1 MIDVAGAA
9 RAGQTSLHF
18 IVDFEFLVLSEA
30 GYPSRYKFLT
40 ADSER
45 FLKSRIGFV
54 RNVVGNAD
62 PPRWDINNRVRG
74 KKAGGGRARRNICT
88 THEPRIEGV
97 ARIRKNL
104 CFESRYIIGFS
115 NKLCE
120 NLDMFRVRSS
130 REDRNSS
137 SIALHFLFSFFQSQ
151 FSYPIRGTSSRLL
164 EHVYIIPLTFIEAQP
179 TSTTIPDNCSAPC
192 FLTCSNVP
200 KDKTQSPIY
209 RSLPNSFRY

>member
-18 IVDFEFLVLSEA
+18 IVGFEFLVLSEA
-30 GYPSRYKFLT
+30 GYPSQYKFLT

-104 CFESRYIIGFS
+104 CFESHVS
-115 NKLCE
+115 QDSLTN
-120 NLDMFRVRSS
+120 
-130 REDRNSS
+130 
-137 SIALHFLFSFFQSQ
+137 FLK
-151 FSYPIRGTSSRLL
+151 I
-164 EHVYIIPLTFIEAQP
+164 
-179 TSTTIPDNCSAPC
+179 
-192 FLTCSNVP
+192 
-200 KDKTQSPIY
+200 
-209 RSLPNSFRY
+209 

>member
-164 EHVYIIPLTFIEAQP
+164 EHVYIIL
-179 TSTTIPDNCSAPC
+179 
-192 FLTCSNVP
+192 
-200 KDKTQSPIY
+200 
-209 RSLPNSFRY
+209 

>member
-18 IVDFEFLVLSEA
+18 IVGFEFLVLSEA

-88 THEPRIEGV
+88 THEPRIEGRSNTEKPLL
-97 ARIRKNL
+97 RIS
-104 CFESRYIIGFS
+104 CITGFS

-120 NLDMFRVRSS
+120 NLDTFRVRSS

-164 EHVYIIPLTFIEAQP
+164 GHVHIIPLTFIEAQP
-179 TSTTIPDNCSAPC
+179 TSTTIPDKLLRSVFPDMLQCS
-192 FLTCSNVP
+192 
-200 KDKTQSPIY
+200 K
-209 RSLPNSFRY
+209 R